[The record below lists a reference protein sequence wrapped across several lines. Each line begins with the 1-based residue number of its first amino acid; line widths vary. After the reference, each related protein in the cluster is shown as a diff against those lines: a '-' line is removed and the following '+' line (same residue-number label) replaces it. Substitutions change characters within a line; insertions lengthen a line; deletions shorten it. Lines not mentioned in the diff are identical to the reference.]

1 MIPPTPGP
9 LAAAANLSLKNLFLL
24 ITFGGGLAF
33 ILVLIGGAYAY
44 YLSKRL
50 TYVAPTP
57 VEVENATAD
66 LPAFSL
72 AVTPILL
79 PILLMATGT
88 LLPFLAVGHTGIQ
101 QLFAFLSSPTI
112 ALCLGMCV
120 GLALV
125 EKTQRTKV
133 IVKGIEVAAP
143 ILIIT
148 ALGGTLGLALQQLP
162 LSTWLGQAATN
173 SHWGLLIPFAIA
185 AIIKTAQGSSTVAI
199 ITTTAILFPLLAPL
213 GLDNEMGK
221 VWVILAVGAGSMT
234 VSHANDSYFWIVTQM
249 GELDIKTA
257 YRRHTFATLLQ
268 GIFGLAIILLARAI
282 EQHFFV

>member
-1 MIPPTPGP
+1 M
-9 LAAAANLSLKNLFLL
+9 
-24 ITFGGGLAF
+24 
-33 ILVLIGGAYAY
+33 
-44 YLSKRL
+44 
-50 TYVAPTP
+50 
-57 VEVENATAD
+57 
-66 LPAFSL
+66 
-72 AVTPILL
+72 
-79 PILLMATGT
+79 
-88 LLPFLAVGHTGIQ
+88 
-101 QLFAFLSSPTI
+101 
-112 ALCLGMCV
+112 
-120 GLALV
+120 
-125 EKTQRTKV
+125 
-133 IVKGIEVAAP
+133 
-143 ILIIT
+143 
-148 ALGGTLGLALQQLP
+148 P

-173 SHWGLLIPFAIA
+173 SHWGLLSPFAIA

-268 GIFGLAIILLARAI
+268 GIFGLTIILLARAI